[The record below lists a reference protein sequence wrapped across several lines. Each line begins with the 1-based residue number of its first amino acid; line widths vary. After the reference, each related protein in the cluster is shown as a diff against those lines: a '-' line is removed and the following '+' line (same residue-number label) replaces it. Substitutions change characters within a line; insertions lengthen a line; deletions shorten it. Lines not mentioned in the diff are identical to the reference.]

1 MTEEMHQQIGKIL
14 STLENNTSVIKD
26 IAEDVGE
33 LKESV
38 ADVSSSVRSHSL
50 YLKNLDDRVVSQRK
64 DHDVLHE
71 RVTVMETKHESNT
84 SIFKWIGGIL
94 SAVIGSII
102 TFLFTHK

>member
-1 MTEEMHQQIGKIL
+1 MTEEFHQQIGKIL

-26 IAEDVGE
+26 IANDVGE

-38 ADVSSSVRSHSL
+38 ADVSSSVRAHST

-64 DHDVLHE
+64 DHDVLHD
-71 RVTVMETKHESNT
+71 RVTVIETKSETNAGV
-84 SIFKWIGGIL
+84 IKWVGGIL